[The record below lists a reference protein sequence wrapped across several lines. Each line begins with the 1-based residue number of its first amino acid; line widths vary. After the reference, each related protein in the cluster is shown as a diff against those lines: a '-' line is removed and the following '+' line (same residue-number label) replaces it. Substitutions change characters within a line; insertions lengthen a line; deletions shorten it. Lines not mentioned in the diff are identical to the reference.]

1 MRHTY
6 PAMIYP
12 FARTLFVLL
21 AATVLSSRTMAGDWL
36 FFRGP
41 DYNGVSKET
50 NWQSSWPDTGPV
62 VAWEHEAGIG
72 VSGIVVQ
79 GDRVVTMGNRE
90 DQDIVVCLGDDG
102 STHWEFSYPCEFKAR
117 MFDGGTAGTP
127 TIAGGR
133 VYTLAYDGQLYCID
147 LESGG
152 QIWKKHL
159 VDDFGGRLSQ
169 WSYSCSPLVIGDLLI
184 VDTGGKGTSTLAL
197 HKDTGEKVWAVGED
211 IAGYASPI
219 PFEDGKPGILMFK
232 GTHLVANE
240 RKTGRELWRIP
251 WKNDY
256 DVNASCPFQIG
267 DKLFVSTG
275 YPSGRSVLYQLT
287 GKDPQELWRNDELKT
302 KMSSC
307 VARDGYV
314 YGITEVKGRLLCVNS
329 TDGSIAWE
337 QRGFTANGTLLIAGD
352 HIIALT
358 ANGKVIIVK
367 ADPAAYTEVSRASV
381 LKEVCWV
388 NPTLAHAK
396 LYCKNNVGHMVCL
409 DLRPESYK

>member
-1 MRHTY
+1 MRNGT
-6 PAMIYP
+6 PRIVGPTLIALTALLTGTAVTP
-12 FARTLFVLL
+12 GAR
-21 AATVLSSRTMAGDWL
+21 AADWP

-50 NWQSSWPDTGPV
+50 NWQASWPEGGPI

-72 VSGIVVQ
+72 VSGTVVQ
-79 GDRVVTMGNRE
+79 GNRVVTMGNKE
-90 DQDIVVCLGDDG
+90 DQDVVVCLGEDG
-102 STHWEFSYPCEFKAR
+102 SKNWEFSYPCIFAAR

-127 TIAGGR
+127 TISGGR

-159 VDDFGGRLSQ
+159 ADDFGGRLSQ
-169 WSYSCSPLVIGDLLI
+169 WSYSCSPLVVGDLLI
-184 VDTGGKGTSTLAL
+184 VDTGGDGTSTVAL
-197 HKDTGEKVWAVGED
+197 HKDTGEKVWTVGKD

-219 PFEDGKPGILMFK
+219 PFEDGKPAVLMFK
-232 GTHLVANE
+232 GTHLVANAL
-240 RKTGRELWRIP
+240 KNGRELWRVP

-256 DVNASCPFQIG
+256 DVNASCPIQIG

-275 YPSGRSVLYQLT
+275 YPSGRSVLFQLT

-307 VARDGYV
+307 VERDGYV
-314 YGITEVKGRLLCVNS
+314 YGITEVKERLLCVS
-329 TDGSIAWE
+329 LKDGSIAWE

-358 ANGKVIIVK
+358 ATGKVIIAK
-367 ADPAAYTEVSRASV
+367 ADSAGYTEVSRASV
-381 LKEVCWV
+381 LNEVCWV
-388 NPTLAHAK
+388 NPTLANAR
-396 LYCKNNVGHMVCL
+396 LYCRNNVGRLVCL
-409 DLRPESYK
+409 DLRPESY